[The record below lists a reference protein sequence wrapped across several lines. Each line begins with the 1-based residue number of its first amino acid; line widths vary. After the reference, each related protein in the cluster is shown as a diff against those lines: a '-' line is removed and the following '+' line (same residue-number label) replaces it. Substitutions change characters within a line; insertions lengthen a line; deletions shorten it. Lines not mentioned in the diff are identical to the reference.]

1 MFDVMQKVF
10 QAGLGLM
17 TLSPEKAKAIVE
29 TLIAQ
34 GQLSQEEGKRMS
46 DLLRDKV
53 PAGARDW
60 EAWFGEAV
68 SKAVGGLHLAT
79 TEDLRQVRERLEA
92 LEARLGAIEAAR
104 PPAKASGG

>member
-1 MFDVMQKVF
+1 MFDVMQKIF
-10 QAGLGLM
+10 LAGLGLM
-17 TLSPEKAKAIVE
+17 TLPTEKAKAIVE

-34 GQLSQEEGKRMS
+34 GQLSQEEGKRVS

-68 SKAVGGLHLAT
+68 ARAVGGLHLAT

-92 LEARLGAIEAAR
+92 LEARLGALEAAR
-104 PPAKASGG
+104 PPARAAGG